1 MYKEKQLLR
10 CWLQYFYLH
19 LHRIKER
26 CTATYLYSNRKDIHI
41 QINTRTNMAKSGFC
55 VVRETQVNTP
65 ESLLTVNSGDTVEVS
80 CKDFSPYSTV
90 KSAATRLN
98 KRLKKKEFKIST
110 PDNGATI
117 VIKRLK

>member
-1 MYKEKQLLR
+1 
-10 CWLQYFYLH
+10 
-19 LHRIKER
+19 
-26 CTATYLYSNRKDIHI
+26 
-41 QINTRTNMAKSGFC
+41 MAKTDFR

-65 ESLLTVNSGDTVEVS
+65 ESLLTVEKGGMVTVS

-98 KRLKKKEFKIST
+98 QRAGFVEFEVTT

-117 VIKRLK
+117 IIKRN

>member
-1 MYKEKQLLR
+1 
-10 CWLQYFYLH
+10 
-19 LHRIKER
+19 
-26 CTATYLYSNRKDIHI
+26 
-41 QINTRTNMAKSGFC
+41 MAKSEFR

-65 ESLLTVNSGDTVEVS
+65 ESLLTVEKGETVTVS

-98 KRLKKKEFKIST
+98 QRLNKIEFEVTT

-117 VIKRLK
+117 IIKRN